1 MAFWDSESIFSAK
14 SLWQDL
20 HVQLGMS
27 GEASIL
33 AQMILN
39 LVEID
44 DFFNPET
51 KIDHAQY
58 SRIAAVTA
66 LAAFRKSKSWQEASE
81 HLLCAL
87 NVVTGHYPMSDN
99 EHEAKKR
106 GKYWDGI
113 YGENESAQLICLR
126 DVWQLTQVLTM
137 ILPSEELVRW
147 SAGLRVLL
155 QEFSEKRS
163 DDRFAMI
170 LAIENETYD
179 KAKKHYTQFV
189 EKMIQD
195 KSFDANQMI
204 TVSARMMGRANDV
217 SDVRQVI
224 SCLNHLRQWVKRSPK
239 LMAFAMK
246 EIGSNISA
254 KGKKWFLQRK
264 IQKWLT
270 QANNDRN
277 FLNAVDELLKV
288 DYVGVGGEEVMQI
301 QRKVS

>member
-1 MAFWDSESIFSAK
+1 MSLCNSDTLFSAK
-14 SLWQDL
+14 HLWQTL
-20 HVQLGMS
+20 HVEQGRSADTS
-27 GEASIL
+27 GAAKVIL
-33 AQMILN
+33 DSL
-39 LVEID
+39 ETD
-44 DFFNPET
+44 DFTNPDT
-51 KIDHAQY
+51 KKDHSEYA
-58 SRIAAVTA
+58 RIAAVTA
-66 LAAFRKSKSWQEASE
+66 LAAFRKSKSWQEASD

-87 NVVTGHYPMSDN
+87 SVVTDHYPMADSAV
-99 EHEAKKR
+99 EAAKR
-106 GKYWDGI
+106 SKYWQGA
-113 YGENESAQLICLR
+113 YGERESTQLICLR

-137 ILPSEELVRW
+137 ILPSEELVQW

-155 QEFSEKRS
+155 QEFSVKRS

-179 KAKKHYTQFV
+179 EAKKNYSQFV
-189 EKMIQD
+189 EKMTQD

-204 TVSARMMGRANDV
+204 TVSARMMGRANDT

-224 SCLNHLRQWVKRSPK
+224 SCLNHLRQWVKGSPK

-264 IQKWLT
+264 IQKWLS

-277 FLNAVDELLKV
+277 FLNAVDEFLKM

-301 QRKVS
+301 